1 MGTTYPRTPGLT
13 VRWPDRLRGTLTR
26 PRRVA
31 PGAPRAAGHRVPS
44 FRHEILVDL
53 FRKRGE
59 LAWELLR
66 GARIA
71 FDHDRV
77 APGSIDLSQVV
88 STAYRADAVTELHD
102 RDGKVIAVAIV
113 EVQLA
118 VDLDKR
124 YSWPLYVT
132 AARANLRCPAVLL
145 VIAPE
150 PAVAAWARAS
160 IALGHPGFCLAPL
173 VVSFADLPRVT
184 DAAVA
189 GRLPELAVLSA
200 MAHPELDVA
209 ITAVDA
215 VLPLPED
222 LRKLYLDVVLAA
234 LPPLLRQALEARM
247 KGYVY
252 QSEYARRYYGQGL
265 EEGLEKGREEGREQG
280 LHAAVLAIARAKL
293 GAVSEQDEAVIR
305 ALRDDGELIAL
316 NTALGLARGEAEARA
331 ALERLR
337 AR

>member
-1 MGTTYPRTPGLT
+1 ML
-13 VRWPDRLRGTLTR
+13 
-26 PRRVA
+26 
-31 PGAPRAAGHRVPS
+31 S

-160 IALGHPGFCLAPL
+160 ISLGHPGFYLAPL

-184 DAAVA
+184 DAALA

-222 LRKLYLDVVLAA
+222 LRKLYLDVILAA

-265 EEGLEKGREEGREQG
+265 EEGLEQGREQG
-280 LHAAVLAIARAKL
+280 LEKGRQQGLHDAVLAIARAKL

-305 ALRDDGELIAL
+305 ALRDDGQLIAL
-316 NTALGLARGEAEARA
+316 TTALGLARGEAEARA
-331 ALERLR
+331 ALEHLR